1 MSAMN
6 NRALYMRI
14 LGEIRPYWK
23 MVAISIVCLA
33 VAAAVDV
40 ALGGLLQPLVDKNLK
55 STAAAE
61 ALARSQAWI
70 LPVQI
75 LGLAMMRLISNFGN
89 DYTSVW
95 ISSRVMHNLRSRMFS
110 RLLTLP
116 VKFYDQNSVGVLLSR
131 VTYDVNQI
139 MDAGVKV
146 MTVLVKDTLFLVFL
160 IAYMLY
166 LDWQLTLLCLI
177 LLPGVAVSI
186 SVVGKRQRRLSR
198 ETQAAMGQMTQIL
211 DESLSGQRI
220 IKIFGGFSYETN
232 RFDKTN
238 SNVRHLSVKQAITS
252 STNSGLIMFL
262 IGVTLAV
269 IVYFA
274 SLRAQSGALTAGSF
288 VAFMV
293 LMMMLQ
299 QPIKNLTKINESLH
313 KGLAAA
319 ESVFAILDEMPEAD
333 QGQFQLPRV
342 QGAITLQDIRFAYGT
357 DSKPALDGLSLEIA
371 PGETVALVGSSG
383 SGKTTL
389 ANLLPR
395 FYEAGA
401 GQILIDHIPLHDY
414 QLANLRQQIALVSQD
429 VILFNDSVSANIAY
443 GSPVDTDRIRQAAEA
458 AHALEFIDAMPDG
471 METMLGENGMRLSG
485 GQRQRLA
492 IARAIY
498 KDAPILILDEATS
511 ALDTESERKVQDA
524 LENLM
529 QGRTTIVIAH
539 RLSTIENANR
549 IVVMQQGRIIESGAH
564 RDLMAANGFYTRMH
578 AAQFANM

>member
-1 MSAMN
+1 MN

-23 MVAISIVCLA
+23 IVAISVVCLA

-40 ALGGLLQPLVDKNLK
+40 ALGGLLQPLVDNNLQ
-55 STAAAE
+55 SSAE
-61 ALARSQAWI
+61 TSALAKSQVWI
-70 LPVQI
+70 LPAQI
-75 LGLAMMRLISNFGN
+75 LGLAMLRLVSNFGN
-89 DYTSVW
+89 DYTSAW

-110 RLLTLP
+110 RLLSLP
-116 VKFYDQNSVGVLLSR
+116 VKFYDQSSVGVLLSR

-139 MDAGVKV
+139 MDAGTKV
-146 MTVLVKDTLFLVFL
+146 LTVLVKDSLFLVFL
-160 IAYMLY
+160 IIYMLY

-177 LLPGVAVSI
+177 LLPGVAISI

-211 DESLSGQRI
+211 DESLSGQRM

-232 RFDKTN
+232 RFGKTN
-238 SNVRHLSVKQAITS
+238 NNVRLLSVKQAITS

-269 IVYFA
+269 IVYYA

-293 LMMMLQ
+293 QMMMLQ

-319 ESVFAILDEMPEAD
+319 ESVFAILDELPEAN
-333 QGQFQLPRV
+333 QGQHQLPRV
-342 QGAITLQDIRFAYGT
+342 QGAISLQDIQFAYG
-357 DSKPALDGLSLEIA
+357 DDGKAALDGISLDIL
-371 PGETVALVGSSG
+371 PGETIALVGSSG

-395 FYEAGA
+395 FYELNA
-401 GQILIDHIPLHDY
+401 GQILIDNVPLADY
-414 QLANLRQQIALVSQD
+414 QLGNLRQQIALVSQD
-429 VILFNDSVSANIAY
+429 VILFNDTVIANIAY
-443 GSPVDTDRIRQAAEA
+443 GSEVNLERVRQAAIA

-471 METMLGENGMRLSG
+471 MNTLLGENGMRVSG

-529 QGRTTIVIAH
+529 QGRTTLVIAH
-539 RLSTIENANR
+539 RLSTIENASR
-549 IVVMQQGRIIESGAH
+549 IVVMQQGKIVESGTHQA
-564 RDLMAANGFYTRMH
+564 LMASNGMYSRMH
-578 AAQFANM
+578 AAQFANS

>member
-23 MVAISIVCLA
+23 IVAISVVCLS
-33 VAAAVDV
+33 VAAAVD
-40 ALGGLLQPLVDKNLK
+40 AGLTLLLKPLVDQNLQT
-55 STAAAE
+55 S
-61 ALARSQAWI
+61 ALARSMAWI
-70 LPVQI
+70 LPAQI
-75 LGLAMMRLISNFGN
+75 LGLALLRLISNFGN
-89 DYTSVW
+89 EYTTAWV
-95 ISSRVMHNLRSRMFS
+95 SSRVMHDLRGKMFS
-110 RLLTLP
+110 RMLSLP
-116 VKFYDQNSVGVLLSR
+116 VQFFDKTSVGVLLSR
-131 VTYDVNQI
+131 VTFDVNQI
-139 MDAGVKV
+139 MDAGTKV
-146 MTVLVKDTLFLVFL
+146 LTVLIKDSLLLLFLL
-160 IAYMLY
+160 GSMLY

-177 LLPGVAVSI
+177 LLPGVAISI

-232 RFDKTN
+232 RFGNTN
-238 SNVRHLSVKQAITS
+238 NNVRRLSIKQAITS
-252 STNSGLIMFL
+252 SINSGLIMFL
-262 IGVTLAV
+262 IGITLAV
-269 IVYFA
+269 IIYYA
-274 SLRAQSGALTAGSF
+274 SLRAQDGVLTAGAF

-293 LMMMLQ
+293 QMMALQ

-319 ESVFAILDEMPEAD
+319 ESVFAILDEIPEAN
-333 QGQFQLPRV
+333 QGRHQLPRV
-342 QGAITLQDIRFAYGT
+342 QGAISLQDIQFAYGE
-357 DSKPALDGLSLEIA
+357 DGKRALDGISLDVL
-371 PGETVALVGSSG
+371 PGETIALVGSSG

-395 FYEAGA
+395 FYELNA
-401 GQILIDHIPLHDY
+401 GQILIDQVPLADY
-414 QLANLRQQIALVSQD
+414 QLGNLRQQIALVSQD
-429 VILFNDSVSANIAY
+429 VILFNDTVIANIAY
-443 GSPVDTDRIRQAAEA
+443 GSEIDMARVRQAAIA

-471 METMLGENGMRLSG
+471 MDTLLGENGMRLSG

-529 QGRTTIVIAH
+529 QGRTTLVIAH
-539 RLSTIENANR
+539 RLSTIENASR
-549 IVVMQQGRIIESGAH
+549 IVVMQQGRIVESGTHQA
-564 RDLMAANGFYTRMH
+564 LMANNGMYCRMH
-578 AAQFANM
+578 AAQFANA

>member
-146 MTVLVKDTLFLVFL
+146 MTVLVKDSLFLVFL

-319 ESVFAILDEMPEAD
+319 ESVFAILDEMPEAN
-333 QGQFQLPRV
+333 QGQLQQPRV
-342 QGAITLQDIRFAYGT
+342 QGAISLQNIHFAYGA
-357 DSKPALDGLSLEIA
+357 DSKPALDDLSLEIA
-371 PGETVALVGSSG
+371 PGETIALVGSSG

-395 FYEAGA
+395 FYETGA

-443 GSPVDTDRIRQAAEA
+443 GSVVDTDRIRQAAEA

-471 METMLGENGMRLSG
+471 METLLGENGMRLSG

-539 RLSTIENANR
+539 RLSTIENADR
-549 IVVMQQGRIIESGAH
+549 IVVMQRGKIIESGAH
-564 RDLMAANGFYTRMH
+564 SELMAANGFYTRMH
-578 AAQFANM
+578 AAQFANT

>member
-1 MSAMN
+1 MN

-70 LPVQI
+70 LPAQI

-139 MDAGVKV
+139 MDAGTKV
-146 MTVLVKDTLFLVFL
+146 LTVLVKDSLFLVFL
-160 IAYMLY
+160 IVYMLY

-211 DESLSGQRI
+211 DESLSGQRM

-232 RFDKTN
+232 RFGTTN

-269 IVYFA
+269 IVYYA

-319 ESVFAILDEMPEAD
+319 ESVFAILDEIPEAN
-333 QGQFQLPRV
+333 QGQYQLPRV
-342 QGAITLQDIRFAYGT
+342 QGAISLQNIRFAYSDDG
-357 DSKPALDGLSLEIA
+357 KPALDSISLEIL

-395 FYEAGA
+395 FYELNA
-401 GQILIDHIPLHDY
+401 GQILIDQVPLADY

-429 VILFNDSVSANIAY
+429 VILFNDSVIANIAY
-443 GSPVDTDRIRQAAEA
+443 GSEVDIDRVRQAASA
-458 AHALEFIDAMPDG
+458 AHALEFIDTMPEG
-471 METMLGENGMRLSG
+471 MNTLLGENGMRLSG

-529 QGRTTIVIAH
+529 QGRSTIVIAH

-549 IVVMQQGRIIESGAH
+549 IVVMQQGKIVESGTHQA
-564 RDLMAANGFYTRMH
+564 LMAANGIYSKMH
-578 AAQFANM
+578 AAQFASV

>member
-6 NRALYMRI
+6 NRALYKRI
-14 LGEIRPYWK
+14 LSEIRPYWK
-23 MVAISIVCLA
+23 MVAISIICLA

-55 STAAAE
+55 SNAAAE

-70 LPVQI
+70 LPAQI
-75 LGLAMMRLISNFGN
+75 LGLAMLRLVSNFGN

-110 RLLTLP
+110 RMLTLP

-139 MDAGVKV
+139 MEAGTKV
-146 MTVLVKDTLFLVFL
+146 LTVLVKDSLLLVFL
-160 IAYMLY
+160 IVYMLY

-177 LLPGVAVSI
+177 LLPGVAISI

-232 RFDKTN
+232 RFGNTN
-238 SNVRHLSVKQAITS
+238 NHVRQLSVKQAITS

-274 SLRAQSGALTAGSF
+274 SLRAQSGELTAGSF

-319 ESVFAILDEMPEAD
+319 ESVFAILDEPIEAN
-333 QGQFQLPRV
+333 QGQLQSPRV
-342 QGAITLQDIRFAYGT
+342 QGAITLQDIHFAYG
-357 DSKPALDGLSLEIA
+357 DEGKPALDGIYLDIK
-371 PGETVALVGSSG
+371 PGETIALVGSSG

-395 FYEAGA
+395 FYDVSS
-401 GQILIDHIPLHDY
+401 GQILIDKQPLADY

-429 VILFNDSVSANIAY
+429 VILFNDTVTANIAY
-443 GSPVDTDRIRQAAEA
+443 GNEIDLERVRQAAQA

-471 METMLGENGMRLSG
+471 LNTLLGENGMRLSG

-529 QGRTTIVIAH
+529 QGRTTLVIAH
-539 RLSTIENANR
+539 RLSTIENASR
-549 IVVMQQGRIIESGAH
+549 IVVMQQGKIVESGNHHA
-564 RDLMAANGFYTRMH
+564 LMAKNGMYSRMH
-578 AAQFANM
+578 AAQFANG

>member
-61 ALARSQAWI
+61 ALAKSQAWI

-116 VKFYDQNSVGVLLSR
+116 VKFHDQNSVGVLLSR

-146 MTVLVKDTLFLVFL
+146 MTVLVKDSLFLVFL
-160 IAYMLY
+160 VAYMLY

-232 RFDKTN
+232 RFGNTN

-342 QGAITLQDIRFAYGT
+342 QGAISLQDIHFAYGA
-357 DSKPALDGLSLEIA
+357 DSKPALDGVSLEIA

-443 GSPVDTDRIRQAAEA
+443 GSPVDKDRIRQAAEA

-471 METMLGENGMRLSG
+471 METLLGENGMRLSG

-539 RLSTIENANR
+539 RLSTIENASR
-549 IVVMQQGRIIESGAH
+549 IVVMQQGKIIESGAH
-564 RDLMAANGFYTRMH
+564 HDLMAANGFYTRMH